1 MVNQGAAKDQSV
13 QTVPSSTNASSPFTA
28 WDKLS
33 FGVAHV
39 FVSAVTRLVGI
50 RGLYFFG
57 RGFGTLEWMIN
68 YKRRR
73 RFARAYKKIAEAN
86 PSRSDLR
93 RTSREFFCRSR
104 CDKLFYLILDSIPKD
119 KLRTHFVIDNKEM
132 LDESLARGK
141 GVYLAVSHHGAHHVT
156 AMLLAI
162 YGYRVALVRDGQ
174 ESGLRKFVQDRFER
188 LHPELPRL
196 QVIFADAYPRDI
208 YRCFKD
214 GYILGSAMD
223 VSRVRQA
230 HQQFE
235 EVTIFGERRKFL
247 SGPLKI
253 ASRCGGKAIQVFL
266 TCEPNFRYRLDVAQQ
281 LLDATHGSDKDENI
295 TAAMQLYATN
305 VEKHVRRH
313 PQELTRI

>member
-1 MVNQGAAKDQSV
+1 MVNQGSATNQSANSAPSGAKAV
-13 QTVPSSTNASSPFTA
+13 SSFST
-28 WDKLS
+28 WDRLS
-33 FGVAHV
+33 FGVAHA
-39 FVSAVTRLVGI
+39 FATAVAKLVGI

-57 RGFGTLEWMIN
+57 RSFGSLEWLIN

-73 RFARAYKKIAEAN
+73 RFARAYRKIAEN
-86 PSRSDLR
+86 KPSGSEIR

-119 KLRTHFVIDNKEM
+119 KLQMHFVIDNKQA
-132 LDESLARGK
+132 LDDSLAKGK

-188 LHPELPRL
+188 LHPELPRM

-253 ASRCGGKAIQVFL
+253 ASRCGGVAVQVFL
-266 TCEPNFRYRLDVAQQ
+266 TSEPNFRYRLTVAQQ
-281 LLDATHGSDKDENI
+281 LLDDTHDADISN
-295 TAAMQLYATN
+295 AMQLYATN
-305 VEKHVRRH
+305 VEKHVRSH